1 MKYSVIIPVYNK
13 NETILDAVA
22 SIMAQTSKD
31 FEILI
36 IDDGSTIPVSCVLG
50 QYKNDERV
58 KVIRKKNGGVSS
70 ARNAGIKEAKGKYL
84 CFLDADDL
92 WLPNHLSE
100 LDRLI
105 KKYGEVAML
114 VTSHIE
120 HLPNGTE
127 KHCGNIMPD
136 KEHDFKTSNLFKL
149 LTQYSGGIIHTNSV
163 CVNNTVCVNEKILFA
178 EGAVRGEDTDVWFR
192 VALRHDIVF
201 TKEETTIYRREFSTA
216 TRDTSFI
223 YSWVFAERLP
233 DIVSDYTIRDDV
245 KKACI
250 KFLDR
255 YWMTCVRESRLD
267 GNKSG
272 AKQYL
277 KKISEHTTKRYFVT
291 WMFAYLPDSLFKKAY
306 ALIMRR

>member
-1 MKYSVIIPVYNK
+1 
-13 NETILDAVA
+13 
-22 SIMAQTSKD
+22 MAQTSKD

-36 IDDGSTIPVSCVLG
+36 IDDGSTIPVSCVLE

-149 LTQYSGGIIHTNSV
+149 LTQYP
-163 CVNNTVCVNEKILFA
+163 A
-178 EGAVRGEDTDVWFR
+178 E
-192 VALRHDIVF
+192 
-201 TKEETTIYRREFSTA
+201 
-216 TRDTSFI
+216 
-223 YSWVFAERLP
+223 YSH
-233 DIVSDYTIRDDV
+233 
-245 KKACI
+245 
-250 KFLDR
+250 KF
-255 YWMTCVRESRLD
+255 C
-267 GNKSG
+267 
-272 AKQYL
+272 
-277 KKISEHTTKRYFVT
+277 
-291 WMFAYLPDSLFKKAY
+291 
-306 ALIMRR
+306 

>member
-1 MKYSVIIPVYNK
+1 
-13 NETILDAVA
+13 
-22 SIMAQTSKD
+22 
-31 FEILI
+31 
-36 IDDGSTIPVSCVLG
+36 
-50 QYKNDERV
+50 
-58 KVIRKKNGGVSS
+58 
-70 ARNAGIKEAKGKYL
+70 
-84 CFLDADDL
+84 
-92 WLPNHLSE
+92 
-100 LDRLI
+100 
-105 KKYGEVAML
+105 ML

-120 HLPNGTE
+120 HLPDGTE
-127 KHCGNIMPD
+127 KHSGNIMSD

-149 LTQYSGGIIHTNSV
+149 LTQYSGGIINTNSV

-233 DIVSDYTIRDDV
+233 DIVSDSTIRDDV

>member
-13 NETILDAVA
+13 NETIRDAVA

-36 IDDGSTIPVSCVLG
+36 IDDGSTIPVSCVLE
-50 QYKNDERV
+50 QYKNDKRV
-58 KVIRKKNGGVSS
+58 RVIRKKNEGVSS
-70 ARNAGIKEAKGKYL
+70 ARNAGIKEAEGKYL

-105 KKYGEVAML
+105 QKYGDVAML

-120 HLPNGTE
+120 HLPDGTE
-127 KHCGNIMPD
+127 KHSGNIMSD

-178 EGAVRGEDTDVWFR
+178 NNIIK
-192 VALRHDIVF
+192 LNC
-201 TKEETTIYRREFSTA
+201 
-216 TRDTSFI
+216 SF
-223 YSWVFAERLP
+223 VL
-233 DIVSDYTIRDDV
+233 
-245 KKACI
+245 
-250 KFLDR
+250 
-255 YWMTCVRESRLD
+255 
-267 GNKSG
+267 
-272 AKQYL
+272 
-277 KKISEHTTKRYFVT
+277 
-291 WMFAYLPDSLFKKAY
+291 
-306 ALIMRR
+306 